1 MAATVT
7 GSAQWSG
14 ETGQGR
20 SRQRTILWWVM
31 LVSCVSIAVYATRY
45 FVLPTKDAHFS
56 RYIVP
61 LRLHIAGGVGA
72 LLAGP
77 WQFSAK
83 LRARYLEFHRWL
95 GRFYLL
101 EVALGSIAGFA
112 MALVSEEGLPTH
124 LGFGILAVLWFF
136 TGWQAYLNVR
146 RGNITAHRQW
156 MTRNFALTLAAV
168 TLRNYMPLMLVALHW
183 SFRQSYIS
191 VSWLCW
197 VPNLLVAEWMIRRRS
212 RTSRTI

>member
-14 ETGQGR
+14 ETGQGT
-20 SRQRTILWWVM
+20 SRQGKILWWVM

-83 LRARYLEFHRWL
+83 LRVRYLEFHRWL
-95 GRFYLL
+95 GRFYLV
-101 EVALGSIAGFA
+101 EVALGSIAGF
-112 MALVSEEGLPTH
+112 
-124 LGFGILAVLWFF
+124 
-136 TGWQAYLNVR
+136 
-146 RGNITAHRQW
+146 
-156 MTRNFALTLAAV
+156 
-168 TLRNYMPLMLVALHW
+168 
-183 SFRQSYIS
+183 
-191 VSWLCW
+191 
-197 VPNLLVAEWMIRRRS
+197 
-212 RTSRTI
+212 